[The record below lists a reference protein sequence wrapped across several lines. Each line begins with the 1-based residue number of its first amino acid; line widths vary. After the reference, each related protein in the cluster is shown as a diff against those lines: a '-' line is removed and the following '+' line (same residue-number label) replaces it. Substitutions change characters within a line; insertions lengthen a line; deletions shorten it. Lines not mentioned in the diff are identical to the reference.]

1 MHTQKARAKVVGL
14 WKLCERHGGHARV
27 SGESSPLRGA
37 ATWAEELKSLR
48 EGERDFSPGEKE
60 RGTEREGGG
69 RDSPPRG
76 RARAFETRFSSPI
89 HLFLSSTPIEKR
101 CSRPA
106 LDVPK
111 NGFLR

>member
-14 WKLCERHGGHARV
+14 WKLCERHGGDARV

-37 ATWAEELKSLR
+37 ATWAEELKS
-48 EGERDFSPGEKE
+48 EGEIFHAVKE

>member
-14 WKLCERHGGHARV
+14 WKLCERHGGDARV

-76 RARAFETRFSSPI
+76 RARAFLVTDPSFPFF
-89 HLFLSSTPIEKR
+89 HP
-101 CSRPA
+101 
-106 LDVPK
+106 D
-111 NGFLR
+111 